1 MQSQLL
7 IDGFIFRRLYLFPWL
22 WTGLE
27 PKMWFR
33 RAILGGPYPAGHLPI
48 SLSFHP
54 ESSALV

>member
-7 IDGFIFRRLYLFPWL
+7 IDGFIFHRLYLFPWL

-27 PKMWFR
+27 PKMR
-33 RAILGGPYPAGHLPI
+33 LRCALLGGPYPAGHLPI

-54 ESSALV
+54 ESPALV